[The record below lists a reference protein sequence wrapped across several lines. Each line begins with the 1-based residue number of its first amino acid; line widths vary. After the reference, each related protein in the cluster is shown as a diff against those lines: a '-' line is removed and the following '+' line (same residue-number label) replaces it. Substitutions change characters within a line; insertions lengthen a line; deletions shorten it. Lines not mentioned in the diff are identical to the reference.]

1 VYRAS
6 SGLLLNPIS
15 HRSFDSLEWSIYPK
29 VSLIVNYAIISI
41 TTDSTLQDGVYFVH
55 FFVRTEFSELHG
67 KIINRDRFRY
77 NSEDELPN
85 PKLLA
90 WHYAQCVRGHIR
102 GFSAQFPTVA
112 EQAEALSPMAA
123 VESWLTSLAQ
133 LTVPDDGKLYPSSS
147 RSSQ

>member
-1 VYRAS
+1 MYRAS

-41 TTDSTLQDGVYFVH
+41 TTDSTLQDGVYFV
-55 FFVRTEFSELHG
+55 
-67 KIINRDRFRY
+67 RY

-123 VESWLTSLAQ
+123 VESWLTSLA
-133 LTVPDDGKLYPSSS
+133 
-147 RSSQ
+147 